1 VVNRQALLRE
11 PRIRT
16 ALERLAGRVHED
28 DMRRLNYEVE
38 GRKRDAAAVVREF
51 LDGLR

>member
-1 VVNRQALLRE
+1 MLRE

-16 ALERLAGRVHED
+16 ALDRLAGRVHEN

-38 GRKRDAAAVVREF
+38 GRKRDATVVVREF
-51 LDGLR
+51 LDRLRK